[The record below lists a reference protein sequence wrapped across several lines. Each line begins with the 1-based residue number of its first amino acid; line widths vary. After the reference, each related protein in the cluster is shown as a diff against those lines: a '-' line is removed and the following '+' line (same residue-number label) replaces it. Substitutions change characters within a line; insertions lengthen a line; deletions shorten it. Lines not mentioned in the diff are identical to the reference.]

1 MVTKLIIRPSARAPP
16 LIETQGYHGGQSAS
30 YKCQTPPF
38 HSAPVKCVPPCLDD
52 RHDSHAARTVRAP
65 IPPHATP
72 HASSNPPKDNVD
84 AQEVLLVPHTHNQT
98 RGLVSG
104 RPVWAGS
111 YVLQALG
118 PHHASP
124 PAPDA
129 PDDGPF
135 DDKVGSAPSTLF
147 TVLCLV
153 AAVGA
158 SRHYGLIPLAGHGRL
173 AMAIARAGSANP
185 KPKVRP
191 GRSRTPLGKRAVAP
205 PEPPSPDCHRD
216 GRVESELSSQ
226 HHDERPHPAAV

>member
-1 MVTKLIIRPSARAPP
+1 MREDTCTALPPWLRRFDSREPGAPP
-16 LIETQGYHGGQSAS
+16 T
-30 YKCQTPPF
+30 KRCP
-38 HSAPVKCVPPCLDD
+38 
-52 RHDSHAARTVRAP
+52 SHPRAAVRTVRAP

-72 HASSNPPKDNVD
+72 HASSKPPKDNVD

-98 RGLVSG
+98 HGLVSG
-104 RPVWAGS
+104 RPVLAGS

-147 TVLCLV
+147 PVLCLV
-153 AAVGA
+153 VAVGA
-158 SRHYGLIPLAGHGRL
+158 SRHYGLIPFAGHGRL
-173 AMAIARAGSANP
+173 AMAIARVGSAHP

-191 GRSRTPLGKRAVAP
+191 GRSRNPLGKRAVAP

-216 GRVESELSSQ
+216 GRVESEVSSQ
-226 HHDERPHPAAV
+226 RHDERPHPAAV

>member
-1 MVTKLIIRPSARAPP
+1 MSKSSQSRRA
-16 LIETQGYHGGQSAS
+16 HGAS
-30 YKCQTPPF
+30 QYLGSTRLESFAHP
-38 HSAPVKCVPPCLDD
+38 
-52 RHDSHAARTVRAP
+52 T
-65 IPPHATP
+65 PHANDSRRVLPP
-72 HASSNPPKDNVD
+72 HASSNPPKDNLD
-84 AQEVLLVPHTHNQT
+84 AQEVLLVPHAHNQT
-98 RGLVSG
+98 HGLVSG
-104 RPVWAGS
+104 GPVLAGS

-147 TVLCLV
+147 PVLCLV
-153 AAVGA
+153 VAVGA
-158 SRHYGLIPLAGHGRL
+158 SRHYGLIPFAGHGRL
-173 AMAIARAGSANP
+173 AMAIARVGSAHP

-191 GRSRTPLGKRAVAP
+191 GRSRKPLGKRAVAP

>member
-1 MVTKLIIRPSARAPP
+1 MREDTCTALPPWLRRFDSREPGAPP
-16 LIETQGYHGGQSAS
+16 T
-30 YKCQTPPF
+30 KRCP
-38 HSAPVKCVPPCLDD
+38 
-52 RHDSHAARTVRAP
+52 SHPRAAVRTVRAP

-84 AQEVLLVPHTHNQT
+84 AQEVLLVRHAHHQT

-104 RPVWAGS
+104 RPVLAGS

-153 AAVGA
+153 VAVGA
-158 SRHYGLIPLAGHGRL
+158 SRHYGLIPFAGHGRL
-173 AMAIARAGSANP
+173 AMAIARVGSAHP

-191 GRSRTPLGKRAVAP
+191 GRSRNPLGKRAVAP

>member
-1 MVTKLIIRPSARAPP
+1 MREDTCTALPPWLRRFDSREPGAPP
-16 LIETQGYHGGQSAS
+16 T
-30 YKCQTPPF
+30 KRCP
-38 HSAPVKCVPPCLDD
+38 
-52 RHDSHAARTVRAP
+52 SHPRAAVRTVRAP

-98 RGLVSG
+98 HGLVSG
-104 RPVWAGS
+104 RPVLAGS

-153 AAVGA
+153 VAVGA

-173 AMAIARAGSANP
+173 AMAIARVGSAHP

-191 GRSRTPLGKRAVAP
+191 GRSRKPLGKRAVAP

>member
-1 MVTKLIIRPSARAPP
+1 MTPVKPCVRTPALPFHPGSVASTRESQVHHRRKDVQVIPEPPCARCERQFRHTRRHMQVA
-16 LIETQGYHGGQSAS
+16 
-30 YKCQTPPF
+30 TPP
-38 HSAPVKCVPPCLDD
+38 K
-52 RHDSHAARTVRAP
+52 
-65 IPPHATP
+65 I
-72 HASSNPPKDNVD
+72 NVD

-98 RGLVSG
+98 HGLVSG
-104 RPVWAGS
+104 RPVLAGS

-147 TVLCLV
+147 TVVCLV
-153 AAVGA
+153 VAVGA
-158 SRHYGLIPLAGHGRL
+158 SRHYGLIPFAGHGRL
-173 AMAIARAGSANP
+173 AMAIARAGSAHP

-191 GRSRTPLGKRAVAP
+191 GRSRNPLGKRAVAP

>member
-1 MVTKLIIRPSARAPP
+1 MREDTCTALPPWLRRFDSREPGAPP
-16 LIETQGYHGGQSAS
+16 T
-30 YKCQTPPF
+30 KRCP
-38 HSAPVKCVPPCLDD
+38 
-52 RHDSHAARTVRAP
+52 SHPRAAVRTVRAP
-65 IPPHATP
+65 SPPHATP

-98 RGLVSG
+98 HGLVSG
-104 RPVWAGS
+104 RPVLAGS

-147 TVLCLV
+147 PVLCLV
-153 AAVGA
+153 VAVGA
-158 SRHYGLIPLAGHGRL
+158 SRHYGLIPFAGHGRL
-173 AMAIARAGSANP
+173 AMAIARVGSAHP

-191 GRSRTPLGKRAVAP
+191 GRSRNPLGKRAVAP

-216 GRVESELSSQ
+216 GRVESEVSSQ
-226 HHDERPHPAAV
+226 RHDERPHPAAG

>member
-1 MVTKLIIRPSARAPP
+1 MREDTCTALPPWLRRFDSREPGAPP
-16 LIETQGYHGGQSAS
+16 T
-30 YKCQTPPF
+30 KRCP
-38 HSAPVKCVPPCLDD
+38 
-52 RHDSHAARTVRAP
+52 SHPRAAVRTVRAP

-98 RGLVSG
+98 HGLVSG
-104 RPVWAGS
+104 RPVLAGS

-153 AAVGA
+153 VAVGA
-158 SRHYGLIPLAGHGRL
+158 SRHYGLIPFAGHGRL
-173 AMAIARAGSANP
+173 AMAIARVGSGHP

-191 GRSRTPLGKRAVAP
+191 GRSRNPLGKRAVAP
-205 PEPPSPDCHRD
+205 PEPPSPDCHLD

>member
-1 MVTKLIIRPSARAPP
+1 MREDTCTALPPWLRRFDSREPGAPP
-16 LIETQGYHGGQSAS
+16 T
-30 YKCQTPPF
+30 KRCP
-38 HSAPVKCVPPCLDD
+38 
-52 RHDSHAARTVRAP
+52 SHPRAAVRTVRAP

-98 RGLVSG
+98 HGLVSG
-104 RPVWAGS
+104 RPVLAGS

-147 TVLCLV
+147 PVLCLV
-153 AAVGA
+153 VAVGA
-158 SRHYGLIPLAGHGRL
+158 SRHYGLIPFAGHGRL
-173 AMAIARAGSANP
+173 AMAIARVGSAHP

-191 GRSRTPLGKRAVAP
+191 GRSRNPLGKRAVAP

-216 GRVESELSSQ
+216 GRVESEVSSQ
-226 HHDERPHPAAV
+226 RHDERPHPAAV

>member
-1 MVTKLIIRPSARAPP
+1 M
-16 LIETQGYHGGQSAS
+16 
-30 YKCQTPPF
+30 
-38 HSAPVKCVPPCLDD
+38 
-52 RHDSHAARTVRAP
+52 RTVRAP
-65 IPPHATP
+65 MPPHATP

-98 RGLVSG
+98 HGLVSG
-104 RPVWAGS
+104 GPVLAGS

-147 TVLCLV
+147 TVVCLV
-153 AAVGA
+153 VAVGA
-158 SRHYGLIPLAGHGRL
+158 SRHYGLIPFAGHGRL
-173 AMAIARAGSANP
+173 AMAIARAGSAHP

-191 GRSRTPLGKRAVAP
+191 GRSRKPLGKRAVAP

>member
-1 MVTKLIIRPSARAPP
+1 MLVLGLPSDTWPRITRASFSQHDPCETMREDTCTALPPWLRRFDSREPGAPP
-16 LIETQGYHGGQSAS
+16 T
-30 YKCQTPPF
+30 KRCP
-38 HSAPVKCVPPCLDD
+38 
-52 RHDSHAARTVRAP
+52 SHPRAAVRTVRAP

-98 RGLVSG
+98 HGLVSG
-104 RPVWAGS
+104 RPVLAGS

-147 TVLCLV
+147 PVLCLV
-153 AAVGA
+153 VAVGA
-158 SRHYGLIPLAGHGRL
+158 SRHYGLIPFAGHGRL
-173 AMAIARAGSANP
+173 AMAIARVGSAHP

-191 GRSRTPLGKRAVAP
+191 GRSRNPLGKRAVAP
-205 PEPPSPDCHRD
+205 PEPPSPDCH
-216 GRVESELSSQ
+216 
-226 HHDERPHPAAV
+226 